1 MRQYHLPAQN
11 IEIKDRVLFKSPTLV
26 INEGDVI
33 GIIGK
38 NGSGKSTLLV
48 SIAKICEKQG
58 LTSVLSTFSNL
69 VDIGKSGGETVMD
82 KMVSTFLT

>member
-11 IEIKDRVLFKSPTLV
+11 IEIKDRVLFKSPPLV

-38 NGSGKSTLLV
+38 NGSGKSTLLA
-48 SIAKICEKQG
+48 SIKYAKNK
-58 LTSVLSTFSNL
+58 V
-69 VDIGKSGGETVMD
+69 
-82 KMVSTFLT
+82 